1 MGSSTL
7 RAYEPADDWI
17 RSAPIIARKLIV
29 HEGSLIIPRSSRKP
43 IGLAT
48 PARYAC
54 ASRWCGDKAGVCLL
68 EWRKLVCGVMIVIVP
83 ASMAA
88 QGTDRA
94 LLHSDGGTWLN
105 GKPAP
110 ASSAIFPNDYIQ
122 TQTAHS
128 AKIDVE
134 GSTVMML
141 PDTVVQFEGDEL
153 VLDHGSLQLN
163 TARQLKVRVNCITV
177 IPVTADWTRYDVSDV
192 DDKIKVSAYKK
203 DVRIHAPSAARR
215 SKQTGSIDNIVHEGE
230 RTTRDEKCGGAARP
244 AADKALL
251 NSPVAIGGG
260 VGLIA
265 LTCIIICRSDDPV
278 SPSKP

>member
-1 MGSSTL
+1 M
-7 RAYEPADDWI
+7 
-17 RSAPIIARKLIV
+17 
-29 HEGSLIIPRSSRKP
+29 
-43 IGLAT
+43 
-48 PARYAC
+48 
-54 ASRWCGDKAGVCLL
+54 L

-110 ASSAIFPNDYIQ
+110 ASSAIFRDDHIE
-122 TQTAHS
+122 TQAAHS

-141 PDTVVQFEGDEL
+141 PNTVVQFEGDEL

-163 TARQLKVRVNCITV
+163 TARQLKVRVNCVTV
-177 IPVTADWTRYDVSDV
+177 VPITADWTQYDVSDIDGKV
-192 DDKIKVSAYKK
+192 KVSAYKN
-203 DVRIHAPSAARR
+203 DVKIHAPSAARR
-215 SKQTGSIDNIVHEGE
+215 AKQSASMDNIVHAGE
-230 RTTRDEKCGGAARP
+230 QASREEKCGAGAWPTPGTAPILDR
-244 AADKALL
+244 
-251 NSPVAIGGG
+251 PVAIGVG

-265 LTCIIICRSDDPV
+265 LTCIIICRGDDPV

>member
-1 MGSSTL
+1 M
-7 RAYEPADDWI
+7 
-17 RSAPIIARKLIV
+17 
-29 HEGSLIIPRSSRKP
+29 
-43 IGLAT
+43 
-48 PARYAC
+48 
-54 ASRWCGDKAGVCLL
+54 L

-88 QGTDRA
+88 QSTDRA

-134 GSTVMML
+134 GSTVTVL
-141 PDTVVQFEGDEL
+141 PETVVQFEGDEL
-153 VLDHGSLQLN
+153 VLDHGSLKLN
-163 TARQLKVRVNCITV
+163 TARQMKVRVNCVTV
-177 IPVTADWTRYDVSDV
+177 VPITADWTQYDVSDI
-192 DDKIKVSAYKK
+192 DDKVKVSAYKN
-203 DVRIHAPSAARR
+203 DVKIHAPATARR
-215 SKQTGSIDNIVHEGE
+215 AKQSASMDNIVRAGE
-230 RTTRDEKCGGAARP
+230 QASREEKCGGGVWPTPGTAPILDRP
-244 AADKALL
+244 I
-251 NSPVAIGGG
+251 AIGVG

>member
-1 MGSSTL
+1 M
-7 RAYEPADDWI
+7 
-17 RSAPIIARKLIV
+17 
-29 HEGSLIIPRSSRKP
+29 
-43 IGLAT
+43 
-48 PARYAC
+48 
-54 ASRWCGDKAGVCLL
+54 L

-110 ASSAIFPNDYIQ
+110 ASSAIFRNDHIE
-122 TQTAHS
+122 TQAAHS

-134 GSTVMML
+134 GSTVMIL
-141 PDTVVQFEGDEL
+141 PNTVVQFEGDEL

-163 TARQLKVRVNCITV
+163 TVRQIKVRVNCVTV
-177 IPVTADWTRYDVSDV
+177 IPVTADWTQYDVSDIDGKV
-192 DDKIKVSAYKK
+192 KVSAYKK
-203 DVRIHAPSAARR
+203 DVKIHAPSAARR
-215 SKQTGSIDNIVHEGE
+215 AKQGASTDNIVHEGE
-230 RTTRDEKCGGAARP
+230 QSTREEKCGAGAWPTPGTAPILDR
-244 AADKALL
+244 
-251 NSPVAIGGG
+251 PVAIGVG

-265 LTCIIICRSDDPV
+265 LTCIIICRGDDPV